1 MKIRFVKQT
10 GFVQLPLE
18 RYDELILENKRMM
31 EELDNSVPLKEY
43 NELQEL
49 LDNIVKIEDNWNG
62 EPRLR
67 IDLSKLATR
76 LNEKFEQSEFAGKW
90 TMKDM
95 SNHVETIWGAF
106 EKKPQEANEDQA

>member
-1 MKIRFVKQT
+1 MKT
-10 GFVQLPLE
+10 GFAQLPLE
-18 RYDELILENKRMM
+18 RYDKLILENKRMM

-67 IDLSKLATR
+67 IDFSKLAAR
-76 LNEKFEQSEFAGKW
+76 LNEKFEQSKFAGKW
-90 TMKDM
+90 IMKDM
-95 SNHVETIWGAF
+95 SNHIETIWGAF
-106 EKKPQEANEDQA
+106 KEVSQVADEDEEDEEDQA